1 MASKKFLFLVV
12 SFCLLASFGYSQRV
26 GSSYDVKDSSLVPA
40 KRMPQHTEFLN
51 GQYNFPSKP
60 RNQWEIG
67 IKGGLFQV
75 SGDIPAQF
83 VSPGFGLHV
92 RKAFGYIFSLRM
104 EYMYGIG
111 KGYSFRENQNFGKN
125 PAWGANIGN
134 AGQMYSAPFN
144 EAGVGGL
151 VNQYSSVY
159 HWTGNLADR
168 SRPFDKVFYNYK
180 TKVQDLSIQGVV
192 TLNNV
197 RFHKSKTG
205 FNIYGFA
212 GVGGSIYDTKVDA
225 LGADGQKYTEFNTLT
240 QSSYKN
246 RRDFIKNM
254 KNNILDG
261 EFETAAENQGER
273 RPKLF
278 GDTFKPSGTVGMG
291 IAFKLSNRLNLA
303 LEDRWTF
310 VKDDLLD
317 GQRWQEHA
325 FGDAVLTRDFDS
337 YNYMSLGLN
346 INLGA
351 KSVEPLWWLN
361 PLDYAYSEIRNPRLM
376 RLPKPVLP
384 DTDADGVTDQFDR
397 EQTPAGCPVDS
408 HGVSLDT
415 DGDGVP
421 DCKDKEL
428 ITPTTCQPVD
438 ADGVGK
444 CPVPCPDEKC
454 FEGYIKKGNND
465 CATTMG
471 ALPSVSFKAGSN
483 KLSDD
488 AKAVL
493 ATVAAKLRNNPGC
506 KVVVVGYCSSNKK
519 EQQLSWDHVNAVIN
533 YFVDK
538 EGVSQDRFIFNYG
551 QEGGDCNTVDLR
563 AAAEGEDGPN
573 RVEPPHPA
581 LRKN

>member
-1 MASKKFLFLVV
+1 MASKKYLFLAV
-12 SFCLLASFGYSQRV
+12 SFCLLASYGFSQRV
-26 GSSYDVKDSSLVPA
+26 GTSYDVKDSSLVPG

-51 GQYNFPSKP
+51 GSYNFPSKP

-67 IKGGLFQV
+67 VKGGLFQV

-83 VSPGFGLHV
+83 VSPGFGAHV
-92 RKAFGYIFSLRM
+92 RKAFGYIFSLRL

-111 KGYSFRENQNFGKN
+111 KGYSFRAAQNYAKN
-125 PAWGANIGN
+125 PAWGANIADPN
-134 AGQMYSAPFN
+134 QRYSAPQQIN
-144 EAGVGGL
+144 GVGTPL
-151 VNQYSSVY
+151 IVSSK
-159 HWTGNLADR
+159 TRLTTT
-168 SRPFDKVFYNYK
+168 PLEQVFYNYK
-180 TKVQDLSIQGVV
+180 TKVQDLSLEAVF

-212 GVGGSIYDTKVDA
+212 GVGGSIYDTKVNSLDEDA
-225 LGADGQKYTEFNTLT
+225 NNQKYNFNSIT
-240 QSSYKN
+240 QASYKN
-246 RRDFIKNM
+246 RRDFIKDM
-254 KNNILDG
+254 KKNILDG
-261 EFETAAENQGER
+261 SFETAAENQGER

-291 IAFKLSNRLNLA
+291 IAFKLSNRINLA
-303 LEDRWTF
+303 LEDRWTII
-310 VKDDLLD
+310 KDDLLD
-317 GQRWQEHA
+317 GQRWQEQPW
-325 FGDAVLTRDFDS
+325 GDATLTRDFDS
-337 YNYMSLGLN
+337 YNYMTVGLN

-428 ITPTTCQPVD
+428 ITPTYCQPVD

-454 FEGYIKKGNND
+454 FEGLIKKGSD
-465 CATTMG
+465 CAALMG

-488 AKAVL
+488 SKAVL
-493 ATVAAKLRNNPGC
+493 ATVASKLRNNPGC

>member
-1 MASKKFLFLVV
+1 MASKKYLLLAGM
-12 SFCLLASFGYSQRV
+12 FCLLASYGYSQRV
-26 GSSYDVKDSSLVPA
+26 GASYDVKDSSLVPG

-51 GQYNFPSKP
+51 GTYNFPAKP

-75 SGDIPAQF
+75 SGDVPAQF
-83 VSPGFGLHV
+83 VSPGFGAHV
-92 RKAFGYIFSLRM
+92 RKAFGYIFSLRL

-111 KGYSFRENQNFGKN
+111 KGYSFRESENYAKN
-125 PAWGANIGN
+125 PAW
-134 AGQMYSAPFN
+134 AGYSAPK
-144 EAGVGGL
+144 AVTGPGGTRQ
-151 VNQYSSVY
+151 VVSST
-159 HWTGNLADR
+159 TGL
-168 SRPFDKVFYNYK
+168 STTPFEHIFYNYK
-180 TKVQDLSIQGVV
+180 TKVQDLSLEGVV
-192 TLNNV
+192 TLNNI

-205 FNIYGFA
+205 FNFYGF
-212 GVGGSIYDTKVDA
+212 GGIGGSIYDTKVNA
-225 LGADGQKYTEFNTLT
+225 LNGNAKYNFNSIS
-240 QSSYKN
+240 QASYKN
-246 RRDFIKNM
+246 RHDFLKNL
-254 KNNILDG
+254 KDNVLDKS
-261 EFETAAENQGER
+261 FETPAENQGDR

-278 GDTFKPSGTVGMG
+278 GDTFKPSGTVGAG
-291 IAFKLSNRLNLA
+291 IAFKLSNRLNIA
-303 LEDRWTF
+303 IEDRWTF

-317 GQRWQEHA
+317 GQRWQEQSW
-325 FGDAVLTRDFDS
+325 GDASLTRDFDS
-337 YNYMSLGLN
+337 YNYMSVGLN

-384 DTDADGVTDQFDR
+384 DSDGDGVTDQFDQ
-397 EQTPAGCPVDS
+397 EQTPQGCPVDS
-408 HGVSLDT
+408 HGVSKDT

-428 ITPTTCQPVD
+428 ITPTYCQPVD

-444 CPVPCPDEKC
+444 CPCPEGCAGIAPPTMSCSEKL
-454 FEGYIKKGNND
+454 GP
-465 CATTMG
+465 
-471 ALPSVSFKAGSN
+471 LPSVAFKTGSN

-493 ATVAAKLRNNPGC
+493 STVASRMRNNPGC

-533 YFVDK
+533 YMVDN
-538 EGVSQDRFIFNYG
+538 EGLSLDRFIFNYG
-551 QEGGDCNTVDLR
+551 QDGGDCNTVDMR
-563 AAAEGEDGPN
+563 GAAEGEDGPN
-573 RVEPPHPA
+573 TVEPPHPN

>member
-1 MASKKFLFLVV
+1 MASKKYLLLAGI
-12 SFCLLASFGYSQRV
+12 FCLAASYSYSQRV
-26 GSSYDVKDSSLVPA
+26 GASYDVKDSSLIPG
-40 KRMPQHTEFLN
+40 KRMSQHSEFLN
-51 GQYNFPSKP
+51 GTYNFPAKP

-75 SGDIPAQF
+75 SGDIPAKF
-83 VSPGFGLHV
+83 LSPGFGAHV
-92 RKAFGYIFSLRM
+92 RKAFGYIFSLRL

-111 KGYSFRENQNFGKN
+111 KGQAWRTAQNFRKN
-125 PAWGANIGN
+125 SAWANTGYFAPYRTNGGPIIFQNGSGATAN
-134 AGQMYSAPFN
+134 AGDQIY
-144 EAGVGGL
+144 
-151 VNQYSSVY
+151 
-159 HWTGNLADR
+159 
-168 SRPFDKVFYNYK
+168 YNYK
-180 TKVQDLSIQGVV
+180 TNVQDLSLEGVV
-192 TLNNV
+192 TLNNI

-205 FNIYGFA
+205 FNVYGFA
-212 GVGGSIYDTKVDA
+212 GVGGSVYDTKIDA
-225 LGADGQKYTEFNTLT
+225 LDGNNQRYNYNTIA
-240 QSSYKN
+240 QSSYDDRKSKIKELKN
-246 RRDFIKNM
+246 
-254 KNNILDG
+254 LQDG
-261 EFETAAENQGER
+261 EYETDAENQGER

-278 GDTFKPSGTVGMG
+278 GKTFKPSGTVGMG

-310 VKDDLLD
+310 IKDDLLD

-325 FGDAVLTRDFDS
+325 WGDAVLTRDFDS
-337 YNYMSLGLN
+337 YNYLSLGLN

-384 DTDADGVTDQFDR
+384 DADGDGVTDQFDQ

-408 HGVSLDT
+408 HGVSKDT

-438 ADGVGK
+438 ADGVGN
-444 CPVPCPDEKC
+444 CPVPCPDPDKC
-454 FEGYIKKGNND
+454 DLCKNCKGGGD
-465 CATTMG
+465 GACATNLG
-471 ALPSVSFKAGSN
+471 SLPSVSFKANSN

-493 ATVAAKLRNNPGC
+493 STVAAKMRNNPGC
-506 KVVVVGYCSSNKK
+506 KVVVIGYCNSTKK

-533 YFVDK
+533 YLVDK
-538 EGVSQDRFIFNYG
+538 EGVSADRFIFNYG
-551 QEGGDCNTVDLR
+551 MPDGDCNTVDLR
-563 AAAEGEDGPN
+563 AATEGEDGPN
-573 RVEPPHPA
+573 AIEPPHPN

>member
-26 GSSYDVKDSSLVPA
+26 GSSYDVKDSSLVPG

-83 VSPGFGLHV
+83 VSPGFGAHV
-92 RKAFGYIFSLRM
+92 RKAFGYIFSLRL

-111 KGYSFRENQNFGKN
+111 KGYSFREAENYAKN
-125 PAWGANIGN
+125 PAWGANIAN
-134 AGQMYSAPFN
+134 PGQRYSAPRAVTG
-144 EAGVGGL
+144 AGGVRQIVSSATGL
-151 VNQYSSVY
+151 TSTPLE
-159 HWTGNLADR
+159 HI
-168 SRPFDKVFYNYK
+168 FYNYK
-180 TKVQDLSIQGVV
+180 TKVQDLSLEGVV

-212 GVGGSIYDTKVDA
+212 GIGGSVYDTKVDA
-225 LGADGQKYTEFNTLT
+225 LDADGGKYGF
-240 QSSYKN
+240 QAISQAAYKN

-254 KNNILDG
+254 KDLLDG
-261 EFETAAENQGER
+261 EYETAAENQGDR

-278 GDTFKPSGTVGMG
+278 GNTFKPSGTVGMG
-291 IAFKLSNRLNLA
+291 VAFKLSNRLNLA

-310 VKDDLLD
+310 IKDDLLD

-325 FGDAVLTRDFDS
+325 WGDAVLTRDFDS
-337 YNYMSLGLN
+337 YNYLSLGLN

-454 FEGYIKKGNND
+454 FEAYIKKGNND

-573 RVEPPHPA
+573 KVEPPHPN
-581 LRKN
+581 LRKG